1 MLQKYSSY
9 NPKEPVLPC
18 KTGTFGL
25 QLILENEEKTKLV

>member
-18 KTGTFGL
+18 KTYAFNE
-25 QLILENEEKTKLV
+25 QLINENEEISKLV